1 MPNDVGAGE
10 VYKGPCGIGR
20 DSPWLTNEDLPHD
33 REVTVQIESVR
44 VRRNLEMQGGRE
56 KKVALSLKFAGK
68 DRELMLNAT
77 NRKVLAALFGGNT
90 GDWFGKRVVLYVEQ
104 DVRRPDGTR
113 GPAVRIRAK
122 RLPQDEAAATAAA
135 TSAPNPISDEPGAGG

>member
-1 MPNDVGAGE
+1 MPDIPNGE

-20 DSPWLTNEDLPHD
+20 DSPWLTNEDIPHD
-33 REVTVQIESVR
+33 RDVTATIEKVV
-44 VRRNLEMQGGRE
+44 VRRNLAMQGGRE
-56 KKVALSLKFAGK
+56 KRVALSLAFVGK

-77 NRKVLAALFGGNT
+77 NRKVLAGLFGANT
-90 GDWFGKRVVLYVEQ
+90 GDWFGKKVVLYVEQ

-122 RLPQDEAAATAAA
+122 RVEQDKSAAAPSVAD
-135 TSAPNPISDEPGAGG
+135 SAKE

>member
-1 MPNDVGAGE
+1 MANEIPAGE

-20 DSPWLTNEDLPHD
+20 ESPWLTNEDLPHD
-33 REVTVQIESVR
+33 KDVTVKIESVR
-44 VRRNLEMQGGRE
+44 LRRNLAMQGGRD
-56 KKVALSLKFAGK
+56 KKVALSLKFEGK

-77 NRKVLAALFGGNT
+77 NRKVLAALYGAAT
-90 GDWFGKRVVLYVEQ
+90 GEWFGKSCILYVEQ

-122 RLPQDEAAATAAA
+122 HVAAAA
-135 TSAPNPISDEPGAGG
+135 AGGGA

>member
-1 MPNDVGAGE
+1 MPDIPNGE

-20 DSPWLTNEDLPHD
+20 DSPWLTNEDIPHD
-33 REVTVQIESVR
+33 RDVTATIEKVV
-44 VRRNLEMQGGRE
+44 VRRNLAMQGGRE
-56 KKVALSLKFAGK
+56 KRVALSLAFVGK

-77 NRKVLAALFGGNT
+77 NRKVLAALFGANT
-90 GDWFGKRVVLYVEQ
+90 GEWFGKKVVLYVEQ

-122 RLPQDEAAATAAA
+122 RVEQDKPAAAPVATA
-135 TSAPNPISDEPGAGG
+135 PREPGAD